1 MKRGTVQR
9 RLCRL
14 EEEMRDLHAN
24 WPIPA
29 LQVATLE
36 EAQKILELLSM
47 LPRTKG
53 PLMPKISPE
62 KTPELWALFEILFER
77 LKTGLGEE

>member
-1 MKRGTVQR
+1 MKHGTVQR

-14 EEEMRDLHAN
+14 EDEMRDLHAN

-36 EAQKILELLSM
+36 EAQKILELLSK
-47 LPRTKG
+47 LPRTKA

-62 KTPELWALFEILFER
+62 KTPELWALFETLFER
-77 LKTGLGEE
+77 LRKRLGQE